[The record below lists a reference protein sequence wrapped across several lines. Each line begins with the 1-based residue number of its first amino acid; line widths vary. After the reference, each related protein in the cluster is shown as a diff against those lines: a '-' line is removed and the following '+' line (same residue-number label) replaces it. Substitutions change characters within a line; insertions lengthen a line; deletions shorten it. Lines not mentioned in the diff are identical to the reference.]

1 MKRGIE
7 KFPFRTI
14 RHEADFCVIGGGM
27 AGLCAAL
34 AAARRGARVV
44 LMQDRPMLGGNASS
58 ECRMHVCG
66 ADRSGRIPHMR
77 ETGILEEIR
86 LDNLFENPHRSFS
99 VWDLLLL
106 RKVQEE
112 PRITLLLNC
121 TCQDAEMDNHRI
133 RSITGWQLTTQTRHT
148 VHATLFADCSGDS
161 VLAPL
166 TGAPWRMGR
175 EARAEFGESIA
186 PEQADTRTMGM
197 TCLFQARPH
206 PTPQPFTPPPGT
218 PRFERCD
225 ELPYGASGHGYWEYG
240 YWWIELGGE
249 QDALHDTE
257 SLRIELHK
265 LVLGIWD
272 HIKNSG
278 AHPESA
284 HWALEWVQMLP
295 AKRES
300 RRYEGDH
307 LLTQHDIEAGGR
319 FPDVVAYGGWSM
331 DDHDP
336 AGFRACA
343 LGRKATI
350 FHPAPSPYG
359 IPYRCLYSRTIE
371 NLYFAGRNASC
382 THAAMSSTRVMGTCA
397 VMGQAVGTAAALA
410 VRRRLTPREVG
421 TSSMPEL
428 QQMLLEDDCY
438 LPGVPRRYARLS
450 HESTLLASGGN
461 PEPVRDGFSRQIG
474 NDPHAWIAKPGDWIE
489 YRLPGRSF
497 VREVELVLDTGME
510 KQIGMI
516 FEKGG
521 LAHYHIPPAMPKAF
535 RVEGLVGRDRHLLH
549 HTDDNRQRHHRVK
562 VGREL
567 DAVRFVLED
576 TRGAPE
582 SRVYVFAIS

>member
-1 MKRGIE
+1 MIRNAQRM
-7 KFPFRTI
+7 PFRTI
-14 RHEADFCVIGGGM
+14 QHDADVAVVGGGM
-27 AGLCAAL
+27 AGLCAAV

-58 ECRMHVCG
+58 ECRMHICG

-77 ETGILEEIR
+77 ETGLLEEIR
-86 LDNLFENPHRSFS
+86 LANLFENPHRSFS

-106 RKVQEE
+106 RVAQSES
-112 PRITLLLNC
+112 RLTLLLNC
-121 TCQDAEMDNHRI
+121 SCTDAEMEGSRI
-133 RSITGWQLTTQTRHT
+133 RAVSGWQLTTQTRHI
-148 VHATLFADCSGDS
+148 VRATLFADCSGDS

-175 EARAEFGESIA
+175 EARSEFGESIA
-186 PEQADTRTMGM
+186 PEVADSKTMGM
-197 TCLFQARPH
+197 TCLFQARPW
-206 PTPQPFTPPPGT
+206 PTPQPFIPPPGT

-257 SLRIELHK
+257 SLRDELHR

-284 HWALEWVQMLP
+284 NWALEWIQMLP

-307 LLTQHDIEAGGR
+307 LLTQHDIEAGGP
-319 FPDVVAYGGWSM
+319 FPDVVAYGGWPM
-331 DDHDP
+331 DDHDT

-343 LGRKATI
+343 LGRKATL

-359 IPYRCLYSRTIE
+359 IPYRCLYSRSIE
-371 NLYFAGRNASC
+371 NLFFAGRNASC

-410 VRRRLTPREVG
+410 IRRGLTPREVG
-421 TSSMPEL
+421 TSAIGEL
-428 QQMLLEDDCY
+428 QQMLLQDDAY
-438 LPGVPRRYARLS
+438 LPGVPRRYAPLTRDAS
-450 HESTLLASGGN
+450 LLASQGN
-461 PEPVRDGFSRQIG
+461 PEPVRDGYARQIG
-474 NDPHAWIAKPGDWIE
+474 SDPHAWTARPGDWIE
-489 YRLPGRSF
+489 YRLPGRTR
-497 VREVELVLDTGME
+497 VHEVELVLDTGME

-521 LAHYHIPPAMPKAF
+521 IAQYQIPPAMPRAF
-535 RVEGLVGRDRHLLH
+535 RVEGRVGREWRLLH
-549 HTDDNRQRHHRVK
+549 RIADNRRRHHRLP
-562 VGREL
+562 VGLEL
-567 DAVRFVLED
+567 DAVRWVLEE

-582 SRVYVFAIS
+582 SRLYVFTLA

>member
-1 MKRGIE
+1 MIRNAQRM
-7 KFPFRTI
+7 PFRTI
-14 RHEADFCVIGGGM
+14 RHDADVAVVGGGM
-27 AGLCAAL
+27 AGLCAAV

-58 ECRMHVCG
+58 ECRMHICG

-77 ETGILEEIR
+77 ETGLLEEIR
-86 LDNLFENPHRSFS
+86 LANLFENPHRSFS
-99 VWDLLLL
+99 VWDLLLQRVAQSESRL
-106 RKVQEE
+106 
-112 PRITLLLNC
+112 TLLLNC
-121 TCQDAEMDNHRI
+121 SCTDAEMEGSRI
-133 RSITGWQLTTQTRHT
+133 RAVSGWQLTTQTRHI
-148 VHATLFADCSGDS
+148 VRATLFADCSGDS

-175 EARAEFGESIA
+175 EARPEFGESIA
-186 PEQADTRTMGM
+186 PEVADSKTMGI
-197 TCLFQARPH
+197 TCLFQARPW
-206 PTPQPFTPPPGT
+206 PSPQPFTPPPGT

-257 SLRIELHK
+257 SLRDELHR

-284 HWALEWVQMLP
+284 NWALEWIQMLP

-307 LLTQHDIEAGGR
+307 LLTQHDIEGGGP
-319 FPDVVAYGGWSM
+319 FPDVVAYGGWPM
-331 DDHDP
+331 DDHDT

-343 LGRKATI
+343 LGRKATL

-371 NLYFAGRNASC
+371 NLFFAGRNASC
-382 THAAMSSTRVMGTCA
+382 THAAMSSTRVMGSCA

-410 VRRRLTPREVG
+410 NRRGLTPREVG
-421 TSSMPEL
+421 TSAIGEL
-428 QQMLLEDDCY
+428 QQMLLQDDAY
-438 LPGVPRRYARLS
+438 LPGVPRRYAALTRDAS
-450 HESTLLASGGN
+450 LLASQGN
-461 PEPVRDGFSRQIG
+461 PEPVRDGYARQIG
-474 NDPHAWIAKPGDWIE
+474 NDPHAWMARPGDWIE
-489 YRLPGRSF
+489 YRLPGRTR
-497 VREVELVLDTGME
+497 VHEVELVLDTGME

-521 LAHYHIPPAMPKAF
+521 IAQYQIPPAMPRAF
-535 RVEGLVGRDRHLLH
+535 RVEGRVGREWRLLH
-549 HTDDNRQRHHRVK
+549 RTADNRRRHFRLP
-562 VGREL
+562 VGLEL
-567 DAVRFVLED
+567 DAVRWVLEE

-582 SRVYVFAIS
+582 SRLYVFALV